1 MASIKNADDLCK
13 HFNVDSEVKIK
24 IYQLF
29 NTHKEEF
36 LKPCL
41 GIFIGIK
48 KQLEIILINEYEYP
62 KGIFCVKT
70 LNLEI
75 IYKKEN
81 LQILDVIWKK
91 L

>member
-48 KQLEIILINEYEYP
+48 N
-62 KGIFCVKT
+62 
-70 LNLEI
+70 N
-75 IYKKEN
+75 
-81 LQILDVIWKK
+81 
-91 L
+91 